1 MTYQMMTSDHK
12 VKQMLTKHKGSGTG
26 EAEEDLHEH
35 HLLPAEVHPHVD
47 LYLHEEFVD
56 QPQHYRS
63 READL
68 DDVAESMGSYLM
80 QAVLTQ
86 VPRLEIA

>member
-1 MTYQMMTSDHK
+1 MTYQMMTSDHS
-12 VKQMLTKHKGSGTG
+12 VKQMLTRVGERGTG
-26 EAEEDLHEH
+26 QAEEDLHEH
-35 HLLPAEVHPHVD
+35 HLLPAEVNPHVD
-47 LYLHEEFVD
+47 LDLHDEFED
-56 QPQHYRS
+56 QPQHHRG

-68 DDVAESMGSYLM
+68 DDVARWTRTYLM